1 MWYIEMG
8 GVYNINGERC
18 FGRKIYVTPDKMSE
32 TRKRFNNTDVYAT
45 VFSYNAKNQNNS
57 DLFGPLYLDLDLDIK
72 SESDYIILKKDLV
85 SIVTYLEQN
94 YGIPSN
100 YIKFYFTGKKGFHL
114 LIPSQ
119 VFDLR
124 PDKNLNTYYK
134 EIAKELNL
142 ATITNLID
150 TKIYDKKRLLRLP
163 NSINGKTGLYK
174 VPVTYSQILSFSFE
188 KMKEYATSPKPNI
201 IVTVEPCEKAINRLK
216 QIKETIEKP
225 KVNQNRKPIEII
237 DINEIKNL
245 PDCIVEILKN
255 GAVEGNRNNTTI
267 ILASAFLQQGASYQ
281 DTLDLV
287 TEWNER
293 TNTPALPESEINIT
307 VASAYQQV
315 QDGKRYGCTS
325 IKECDLCVGRA
336 CRLFK

>member
-8 GVYNINGERC
+8 GMYNINNKNF

-32 TRKRFNNTDVYAT
+32 TRKKFNNTDVYAT
-45 VFSYNAKNQNNS
+45 VFSYNTENQNNS

-72 SESDYIILKKDLV
+72 SESDYLILKKDLV

-94 YGIPSN
+94 YGIPNN

-119 VFDLR
+119 VFDIK

-142 ATITNLID
+142 ATMTNLID

-174 VPVTYSQILSFSFE
+174 VPITYSQILSFSFE
-188 KMKEYATSPKPNI
+188 DIKEYATSPKPNVV
-201 IVTVEPCEKAINRLK
+201 VTVEACEKAINRFK
-216 QIKETIEKP
+216 QIKDTIEKP

-237 DINEIKNL
+237 DINEIDNL
-245 PDCIVEILKN
+245 PDCIVNILKN

-267 ILASAFLQQGASYQ
+267 ILASALMQRGASYQ

-287 TEWNER
+287 TRWNDR
-293 TNTPALPESEINIT
+293 TNEPALPESEINIT

-315 QDGKRYGCTS
+315 QDGRRYGCTS
-325 IKECDLCVGRA
+325 IKECDLCVGRS